1 MEDISQKGWETQRIF
16 PSRNGISYLITGKD
30 GKREG
35 FIKYEFVESIYI
47 ESIKRQSKFPFI
59 WLAMLI
65 VLIFVSMVSLD
76 NFLMKTIALCV
87 FTLMGSFLLFDHYSQ
102 INQSCIVILLTK
114 VYPVLYLLV
123 LLSYDVL
130 GEAKM
135 THLLCQKSLLVLF
148 FSMQFYIFYARCYLV
163 YC

>member
-1 MEDISQKGWETQRIF
+1 MQAFRQSGRENHQIY
-16 PSRNGISYLITGKD
+16 PSGNGISYRITGKD

-102 INQSCIVILLTK
+102 INQSCIVIQSNAMSTK
-114 VYPVLYLLV
+114 IPLGKSLSEHQLWQLRDDLLV
-123 LLSYDVL
+123 HVDTNLYSEDR
-130 GEAKM
+130 EKR
-135 THLLCQKSLLVLF
+135 
-148 FSMQFYIFYARCYLV
+148 IFIPR
-163 YC
+163 

>member
-65 VLIFVSMVSLD
+65 VLIFVSIVSLD

-102 INQSCIVILLTK
+102 INQSCIVIQSNAMSTK
-114 VYPVLYLLV
+114 IPLGKSLSEHQLWQLRDDLLV
-123 LLSYDVL
+123 HVDTNLYSEDR
-130 GEAKM
+130 EKR
-135 THLLCQKSLLVLF
+135 
-148 FSMQFYIFYARCYLV
+148 IFIPR
-163 YC
+163 

>member
-1 MEDISQKGWETQRIF
+1 MEDISQKAWETQRIF

-59 WLAMLI
+59 WLVMLI

-102 INQSCIVILLTK
+102 INQSCIVIQSNAMSTK
-114 VYPVLYLLV
+114 IPLGKSLSEHQLWQLRDDLLV
-123 LLSYDVL
+123 HVDTNLYSEDR
-130 GEAKM
+130 EKR
-135 THLLCQKSLLVLF
+135 
-148 FSMQFYIFYARCYLV
+148 IFIPR
-163 YC
+163 

>member
-1 MEDISQKGWETQRIF
+1 MEDISQKGWDTQRIF

-102 INQSCIVILLTK
+102 INQSCIVIQSNAMSTK
-114 VYPVLYLLV
+114 IPLGKNLSEHQLWQLRDDLLV
-123 LLSYDVL
+123 HVDTNLYSEDR
-130 GEAKM
+130 EKR
-135 THLLCQKSLLVLF
+135 
-148 FSMQFYIFYARCYLV
+148 IFIPR
-163 YC
+163 

>member
-1 MEDISQKGWETQRIF
+1 MSQKGWETQRIF

-102 INQSCIVILLTK
+102 INQSRIVIQSNAMSTK
-114 VYPVLYLLV
+114 IPLGKSLSEHQLWQLRDDLLV
-123 LLSYDVL
+123 HVDTNLYSEDREKRV
-130 GEAKM
+130 
-135 THLLCQKSLLVLF
+135 F
-148 FSMQFYIFYARCYLV
+148 IPR
-163 YC
+163 